1 MSEYKCESERCFRKD
16 VLGKLYLRYADK
28 LEGRLRALDVEAKPA
43 KFLESLIKYHK
54 ITMSG

>member
-1 MSEYKCESERCFRKD
+1 MKLKCLNINVRVKD